1 MKITKKSTTYDI
13 EHDGRKIYCFVSH
26 EHNTTHFDE
35 TTLVFLP
42 GSGRSVR
49 DETRLLEVDRCVA
62 ESDIER
68 VLAEAL
74 A

>member
-13 EHDGRKIYCFVSH
+13 EHEGRQIWCHVSH
-26 EHNTTHFDE
+26 QHNNTTFEE
-35 TTLVFLP
+35 TTLVALP
-42 GSGRSVR
+42 SGKTVNDRAEIHR
-49 DETRLLEVDRCVA
+49 VDRCVS

-74 A
+74 S